1 MHLSGK
7 ERFRDRKVETKQTEK
22 VLKRSM
28 IMMMRKIEKEW
39 RKREKVS
46 YNKNQSFWSSCCGSM
61 GRAVASKSTDPR
73 YTSNHWKFLF
83 SIIYVEIVLKRQK

>member
-1 MHLSGK
+1 MCYSKKALRMHLSGK

-39 RKREKVS
+39 RKREL
-46 YNKNQSFWSSCCGSM
+46 Q
-61 GRAVASKSTDPR
+61 
-73 YTSNHWKFLF
+73 
-83 SIIYVEIVLKRQK
+83 